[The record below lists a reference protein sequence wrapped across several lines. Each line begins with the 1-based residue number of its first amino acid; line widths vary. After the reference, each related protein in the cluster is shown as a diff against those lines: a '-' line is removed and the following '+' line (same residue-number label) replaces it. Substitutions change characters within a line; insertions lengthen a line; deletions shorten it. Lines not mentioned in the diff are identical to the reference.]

1 MHSALARREVTGK
14 STNLRKI
21 HAQRPR
27 KAVNRILTSRNGQ
40 AVRNLY
46 GPNLTNAQVTQV
58 MNQVIN
64 TTRNRR
70 LIKSN
75 ATRNKNLNRYNW
87 NKFMTNILRTQW
99 PWHLMFLKKR

>member
-1 MHSALARREVTGK
+1 MHRALARREVTGK
-14 STNLRKI
+14 SKNLRKI
-21 HAQRPR
+21 HAPR
-27 KAVNRILTSRNGQ
+27 KAVNRILTNRNGQ

-46 GPNLTNAQVTQV
+46 GHNLTNAEVTQV

-64 TTRNRR
+64 TTRSRR

-87 NKFMTNILRTQW
+87 NKFMTNIIRTPW
-99 PWHLMFLKKR
+99 PWHLMILKKR